1 MVDRIS
7 QFLQTKDFPYLES
20 DGEPMGETGIHS
32 LQILMSM
39 GVLRAYYRHHPNVY
53 IGANMFMY
61 YTEANPTDVV
71 APDLFVV
78 FETHKEERRTWR
90 IWEEGKAPD
99 FIIEF
104 TSEAT
109 KGKDRWFKRG
119 LYEELGVREYFQF
132 DPLSE
137 YLTPPLQGYRLIG
150 EMYQPIESE
159 LVGGNLQ
166 LESKIL
172 GLYLK
177 NEDSSLRFYEVNSGK
192 KLLTQEE
199 AEDEL
204 THLRDELEK
213 LKKQL
218 GASQIDE

>member
-1 MVDRIS
+1 
-7 QFLQTKDFPYLES
+7 
-20 DGEPMGETGIHS
+20 
-32 LQILMSM
+32 
-39 GVLRAYYRHHPNVY
+39 
-53 IGANMFMY
+53 
-61 YTEANPTDVV
+61 
-71 APDLFVV
+71 
-78 FETHKEERRTWR
+78 
-90 IWEEGKAPD
+90 
-99 FIIEF
+99 
-104 TSEAT
+104 
-109 KGKDRWFKRG
+109 
-119 LYEELGVREYFQF
+119 
-132 DPLSE
+132 
-137 YLTPPLQGYRLIG
+137 
-150 EMYQPIESE
+150 MYQPIESE